1 MKRTSFIICALLICL
16 VSFAGDIKHISIT
29 YEYISDNPNETPE
42 QAERTAIQMAQQKAL
57 EEHFGLDVVG
67 ITSTMQRNRQEGQ
80 KVSSSSD
87 VFSMRE
93 TSVRGEWIETIKQK
107 VLDKTF
113 EKGFW
118 HVRVYIEGRARNHST
133 EKTEI
138 QYAFINNA
146 HDKQNRDQ
154 YYDGDDIFLRFTSPV
169 SGALCIYLVDTEQNA
184 YCLLPY
190 QSNAVGYQPIEA
202 NKDYLFFS
210 EMVDPNA
217 DEYTLNTMQ
226 SSEQNA
232 LYVIFSPNTFTKAV
246 DKQAGTNWRDE
257 QLPRFLSYEDLMK
270 WLARNQTR
278 DENMVVRREVV
289 TIRK

>member
-1 MKRTSFIICALLICL
+1 
-16 VSFAGDIKHISIT
+16 
-29 YEYISDNPNETPE
+29 
-42 QAERTAIQMAQQKAL
+42 MAQQKAL

-80 KVSSSSD
+80 QVSSTSD

-93 TSVRGEWIETIKQK
+93 TSVRGEWIETTKQK
-107 VLDKTF
+107 VLEKTF
-113 EKGFW
+113 DKGFW
-118 HVRVYIEGRARNHST
+118 RVRVYIEGRARNHST
-133 EKTEI
+133 EKPEI

-146 HDKQNRDQ
+146 HDRQNRDQ
-154 YYDGDDIFLRFTSPV
+154 YYDGDDIFLRFSSPV
-169 SGALCIYLVDTEQNA
+169 SGALCVYLVDTEQNA

-190 QSNAVGYQPIEA
+190 QSNTVGYQPIEA

-217 DEYTLNTMQ
+217 DEYTLNCMQ

-232 LYVIFSPNTFTKAV
+232 LYVIFSPITFTKAA
-246 DKQAGTNWRDE
+246 DQQAGKNWRDE